1 MEQIIIGCVLSFI
14 VSFYAIPV
22 IITVANRKKLYD
34 IPDERKIHTTP
45 ISSLGGLG
53 IFIGFMIGL
62 LISINDVSSKSVAGF
77 QYYIASFLVIFFFGI
92 KDDILV
98 LSPIKKLI
106 GQFIVAF
113 ILMAKAGLL
122 IKDMHGFLSIGVIND
137 SIAYCLTLFTILV
150 VMNAYNLID
159 GVDGLAGTI
168 GIITSSIFAF
178 FFYKNGDIFFCLMG
192 FCFAASLLAFLI
204 YNYSP
209 AKIFMGDTGAMLSGA
224 INAILVIRFIAT
236 AEDSKILPVLAAPAM
251 GFGIL
256 LMPLLDTLRVFAI
269 RIIHGRSP
277 FSPDRNHLHH
287 ILLDR
292 GMNHMKVTLTIAVSA
307 LFFVGF
313 SYYALPFG
321 TTKVILAQIALFFL
335 GILLLNITKP
345 RKHGE
350 MRVIKGELDENKTLG
365 KRVRN
370 FVSLSGS
377 SVPVIEE
384 D

>member
-1 MEQIIIGCVLSFI
+1 MEQIIIIGCVLSFI

-22 IITVANRKKLYD
+22 IITVANKKKLYD

-62 LISINDVSSKSVAGF
+62 LITINDLKSIPGF

-113 ILMAKAGLL
+113 ILMVKAGLL
-122 IKDMHGFLSIGVIND
+122 IKNMHGFLGIGIIND
-137 SIAYCLTLFTILV
+137 PLAYCLTLFTILV

-168 GIITSSIFAF
+168 GIITASIFAF
-178 FFYKNGDIFFCLMG
+178 FFYLNGDIFFSLLG

-236 AEDSKILPVLAAPAM
+236 AEEGPKILPVLASPAM

-256 LMPLLDTLRVFAI
+256 LMPLLDTLRVFGI
-269 RIIHGRSP
+269 RIMHGRSP

-292 GMNHMKVTLTIAVSA
+292 GMSHMAVTFTIATSA
-307 LFFVGF
+307 LCFIALSYF
-313 SYYALPFG
+313 SLPLG
-321 TTKVILAQIALFFL
+321 TTKVILLQIVIFFL
-335 GILLLNITKP
+335 GIMVLNMTKP
-345 RKHGE
+345 RKRGE

-365 KRVRN
+365 KKVRN
-370 FVSLSGS
+370 FVSLSGAGAAA
-377 SVPVIEE
+377 IEE
-384 D
+384 E

>member
-1 MEQIIIGCVLSFI
+1 
-14 VSFYAIPV
+14 YAIPV

-34 IPDERKIHTTP
+34 IPDERKIHTIP

-62 LISINDVSSKSVAGF
+62 LMTIENVNSVKGF

-98 LSPIKKLI
+98 LSPIKKFI

-113 ILMAKAGLL
+113 ILIIKAGLL
-122 IKDMHGFLSIGVIND
+122 IKNMHGFLGIGIIND
-137 SIAYCLTLFTILV
+137 SMAYCLTFLTILV

-168 GIITSSIFAF
+168 SIITSAIFGF
-178 FFYKNGDIFFCLMG
+178 FFYLNGDIFFCLMG
-192 FCFAASLLAFLI
+192 FCFAASLMAFLI

-236 AEDSKILPVLAAPAM
+236 AEDSRILPVLASPAM

-292 GMNHMKVTLTIAVSA
+292 GMNHMAVTFTIAASA
-307 LFFVGF
+307 LFFITITYF
-313 SYYALPFG
+313 ALPLG
-321 TTKVILAQIALFFL
+321 TTKVIMTQIALFFL
-335 GILLLNITKP
+335 GILILNSTKP

-350 MRVIKGELDENKTLG
+350 MRVIKGELKESKTLG
-365 KRVRN
+365 RRVRN
-370 FVSLSGS
+370 FVSISGS
-377 SVPVIEE
+377 SNTAVEE
-384 D
+384 E

>member
-1 MEQIIIGCVLSFI
+1 MEQIIIIGCVLSFI

-22 IITVANRKKLYD
+22 IITVANKKKLYD

-62 LISINDVSSKSVAGF
+62 LISINDIKSVQGF

-98 LSPIKKLI
+98 LSPIKKFI

-113 ILMAKAGLL
+113 ILMVKAGLL
-122 IKDMHGFLSIGVIND
+122 IKDMHGFLGISVIND
-137 SIAYCLTLFTILV
+137 SMAYCLTLFTILV

-168 GIITSSIFAF
+168 SIITSSIFAF
-178 FFYKNGDIFFCLMG
+178 FFYRNGDIFFSLLG
-192 FCFAASLLAFLI
+192 FCFAASLFAFLI

-224 INAILVIRFIAT
+224 INAILVIHFIDT
-236 AEDSKILPVLAAPAM
+236 AEGSKILPVLAAPAM

-256 LMPLLDTLRVFAI
+256 LMPLLDTLRVFGI

-292 GMNHMKVTLTIAVSA
+292 GLNHMKVTFIIAASA
-307 LFFVGF
+307 IFFIVFTYLSMG
-313 SYYALPFG
+313 FG
-321 TTKVILAQIALFFL
+321 TTKVILAQVGLFFL
-335 GILLLNITKP
+335 GIYILNITKP
-345 RKHGE
+345 KKHGE
-350 MRVIKGELDENKTLG
+350 MRVIKGELDESKTLG
-365 KRVRN
+365 KRMRN

-377 SVPVIEE
+377 NAAVIEE
-384 D
+384 E